1 MRKLFVMAALLLSV
15 VGAMA
20 QDDKPSVLVEK
31 FTNKSTANS
40 SVCNAVQQAIVSGLV
55 GTGRLTVVDAG
66 TMADLPTVKNDRLL
80 FLNDNGIQWMVE
92 GILNSVSSA
101 HKSSTI
107 SGKTTYYYE
116 GDVNYTLTLI
126 NTETGVTAI
135 SETYIESATGDS
147 SDEAIMRAANDA
159 KGRMNRF
166 VQENFK
172 VEATIKALDEVD
184 NKKGAKSCYISI
196 GSDKGIEAGQIFE
209 VFSQIEIA
217 GEQVDKKIG
226 EVKVQEVMSGT
237 LSRCTVKNGGPAIK
251 SAFENQQKIT
261 VRSRPKKESVLGGLG
276 GLLKF

>member
-1 MRKLFVMAALLLSV
+1 
-15 VGAMA
+15 
-20 QDDKPSVLVEK
+20 
-31 FTNKSTANS
+31 
-40 SVCNAVQQAIVSGLV
+40 
-55 GTGRLTVVDAG
+55 
-66 TMADLPTVKNDRLL
+66 
-80 FLNDNGIQWMVE
+80 MVE
-92 GILNSVSSA
+92 GSLNSVSSA

-126 NTETGVTAI
+126 NTETGVTSI

-196 GSDKGIEAGQIFE
+196 GSDKGIENGQIFE

-217 GEQVDKKIG
+217 GEKVDKKIG

-237 LSRCTVKNGGPAIK
+237 MSRCTVKNGGPAIK

-276 GLLKF
+276 GLLKI

>member
-1 MRKLFVMAALLLSV
+1 MRKLFVMATLLLSV

-135 SETYIESATGDS
+135 SETYIESSTGDS

-217 GEQVDKKIG
+217 GEKVDKKIG

-237 LSRCTVKNGGPAIK
+237 LSRCSVKNGGPAIK

>member
-135 SETYIESATGDS
+135 SETYIESSTGDS

-217 GEQVDKKIG
+217 GEKVDKKIG

-237 LSRCTVKNGGPAIK
+237 LSRCSVKNGGPAIK

>member
-107 SGKTTYYYE
+107 SGKTTYFYE

-135 SETYIESATGDS
+135 SETYIESSTGDS

-217 GEQVDKKIG
+217 GEKVDKKIG

-237 LSRCTVKNGGPAIK
+237 LSRCSVKNGGPAIK

>member
-1 MRKLFVMAALLLSV
+1 MRKLFVMATLLLSV

-135 SETYIESATGDS
+135 SETYIESSTGDS

-217 GEQVDKKIG
+217 GEKVDKKIG

-237 LSRCTVKNGGPAIK
+237 LSRCSVKNGGPAIK

-276 GLLKF
+276 GLLKI

>member
-135 SETYIESATGDS
+135 SETYIESSTGDS
-147 SDEAIMRAANDA
+147 SDEAIMRAGNDA

-196 GSDKGIEAGQIFE
+196 GSDKGIENGQIFE

-237 LSRCTVKNGGPAIK
+237 LSRCSVKNGGPAIK
-251 SAFENQQKIT
+251 SSFENQQKIT

>member
-237 LSRCTVKNGGPAIK
+237 LSRCSVKNGGPAIK

>member
-1 MRKLFVMAALLLSV
+1 MRKLFVMAALLLNV

-135 SETYIESATGDS
+135 SETYIESSTGDS

-217 GEQVDKKIG
+217 GEKVDKKIG

-237 LSRCTVKNGGPAIK
+237 LSRCSVKNGGPAIK

>member
-135 SETYIESATGDS
+135 SETYIESSTGDS

-237 LSRCTVKNGGPAIK
+237 LSRCSVKNGGPAIK
-251 SAFENQQKIT
+251 SSFENQQKIT

>member
-135 SETYIESATGDS
+135 SETYIESSTGDS

-217 GEQVDKKIG
+217 GEKVDKKIG

-237 LSRCTVKNGGPAIK
+237 LSRCSVKNGGPAIK
-251 SAFENQQKIT
+251 SSFENQQKIT

>member
-196 GSDKGIEAGQIFE
+196 GSDKGIENGQIFE

-217 GEQVDKKIG
+217 GEKVDKKIG

-237 LSRCTVKNGGPAIK
+237 MSRCTVKNGGPAIK

-276 GLLKF
+276 GLLKI

>member
-1 MRKLFVMAALLLSV
+1 MRKLFVIATLLLSV

-135 SETYIESATGDS
+135 SETYIESSTGDS

-217 GEQVDKKIG
+217 GEKVDKKIG

-237 LSRCTVKNGGPAIK
+237 LSRCSVKNGGPAIK

>member
-135 SETYIESATGDS
+135 SETYIESSTGDS
-147 SDEAIMRAANDA
+147 SDEAIRRAANDA

-217 GEQVDKKIG
+217 GEKVDKKIG

-237 LSRCTVKNGGPAIK
+237 LSRCSVKNGGPAIK

>member
-1 MRKLFVMAALLLSV
+1 MRKLFVMATLLLSV

-116 GDVNYTLTLI
+116 GDVNFTLTLI

-135 SETYIESATGDS
+135 SETYIESSTGDS

-217 GEQVDKKIG
+217 GEKVDKKIG

-237 LSRCTVKNGGPAIK
+237 LSRCSVKNGGPAIK

>member
-135 SETYIESATGDS
+135 SETYIESSTGDS

>member
-135 SETYIESATGDS
+135 SETYIESSTGDS

-217 GEQVDKKIG
+217 GEKVDKKIG

-237 LSRCTVKNGGPAIK
+237 LSRCSVKNGGPAIK
-251 SAFENQQKIT
+251 SSFENQQKIT

-276 GLLKF
+276 GLLKL

>member
-135 SETYIESATGDS
+135 SETYIESSTGDS

-217 GEQVDKKIG
+217 GEKVDKKIG

-237 LSRCTVKNGGPAIK
+237 LSRCSVKNGGPAIK

-276 GLLKF
+276 GLLKL